1 MLQYQTGQ
9 TYKHIKQFEIKQKSL
24 RSGKSAITVRF
35 EPQEIVPNLA
45 PDLFGLL
52 QAHLYMKFENDAG
65 ILWKRREVQ
74 VEVSIFNR
82 FFTYNI
88 RLNIIEN
95 IFPICNQALDGK
107 LDRLSAEGIQGVKF
121 F

>member
-1 MLQYQTGQ
+1 MSLKLYQKFNISYIIPLRLYFIKKTLLQYQTGQ
-9 TYKHIKQFEIKQKSL
+9 TYKHIKQFEIKQKSII
-24 RSGKSAITVRF
+24 SGKSAITARF

-74 VEVSIFNR
+74 VEVGIFKL
-82 FFTYNI
+82 FFTSSLRCY
-88 RLNIIEN
+88 
-95 IFPICNQALDGK
+95 
-107 LDRLSAEGIQGVKF
+107 
-121 F
+121 

>member
-24 RSGKSAITVRF
+24 ISGQSAITVRF

-74 VEVSIFNR
+74 VEVGIFKL
-82 FFTYNI
+82 FFTSYI
-88 RLNIIEN
+88 R
-95 IFPICNQALDGK
+95 CY
-107 LDRLSAEGIQGVKF
+107 
-121 F
+121 